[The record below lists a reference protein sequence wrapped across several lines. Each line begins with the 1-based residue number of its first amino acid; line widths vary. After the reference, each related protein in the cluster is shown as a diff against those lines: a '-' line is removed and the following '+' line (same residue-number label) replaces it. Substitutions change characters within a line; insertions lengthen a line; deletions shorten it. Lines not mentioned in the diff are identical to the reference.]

1 MQLNHEI
8 ESETFG
14 SSWWLVRKSSND
26 FYIFVVRE
34 NFRFLK
40 KKLSGYKNSF
50 PYTIPLS
57 EKKLQNKEEIS
68 TDDKMPWK
76 ITFPF

>member
-14 SSWWLVRKSSND
+14 SSWQAVQKSSND
-26 FYIFVVRE
+26 FFCIFRE

-40 KKLSGYKNSF
+40 KNHQGMEILLHTRFLS
-50 PYTIPLS
+50 
-57 EKKLQNKEEIS
+57 
-68 TDDKMPWK
+68 
-76 ITFPF
+76 